1 MAERL
6 WNALTWW
13 QMVAILVTVGPLIG
27 YAAWTIWRRLVLALV
42 SKLGTIDD
50 FRKAWAERG
59 ESRFAQE
66 HRALTEA
73 QQRFNQMAAH
83 NKQTEKDKAVR

>member
-13 QMVAILVTVGPLIG
+13 QVVAILVTVGPLIG
-27 YAAWTIWRRLVLALV
+27 YAAWTIWRMLVLAWV
-42 SKLGTIDD
+42 SSFGTSDE
-50 FRKAWAERG
+50 FGQAWAERG

-73 QQRFNQMAAH
+73 QQRINQMAAH
-83 NKQTEKDKAVR
+83 SKHTEKDKAAR